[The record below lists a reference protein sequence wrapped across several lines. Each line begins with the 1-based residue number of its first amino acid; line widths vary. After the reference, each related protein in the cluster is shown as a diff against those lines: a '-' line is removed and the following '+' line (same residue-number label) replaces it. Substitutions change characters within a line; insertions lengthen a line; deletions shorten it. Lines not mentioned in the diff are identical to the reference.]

1 MELLK
6 IRTPISA
13 QLARGLKVG
22 QAIEIH
28 GKILCGR
35 DAVLPRLV
43 RMAEEGTLGDLTK
56 YLEGAVIFHTAV
68 SPAGIGP
75 TSSNK
80 VEIESSIGPLSA
92 AGVRIHLGK
101 GAIAMKTIASMSAN
115 SSLYAVTPPPT
126 ALFMDKIVSQR
137 VLAFPEEGM
146 EALFA
151 VEVAGLPGIVA
162 AAQGE
167 SIFG

>member
-1 MELLK
+1 MDLLR
-6 IRTPISA
+6 IETPIPPE
-13 QLARGLKVG
+13 LASKLEVG
-22 QAIEIH
+22 QAFEIH
-28 GKILCGR
+28 GRILCGR
-35 DAVLPRLV
+35 DAVLPKLV
-43 RMAEEGTLGDLTK
+43 KMAEEGDLGDLAE

-80 VEIESSIGPLSA
+80 VEIEGSIGPLSA
-92 AGVRIHLGK
+92 AGVRVHLGK
-101 GAIAMKTIASMSAN
+101 GAIGAGTIAGMSA
-115 SSLYAVTPPPT
+115 SGSVFAVTPPAT

-146 EALFA
+146 EALFE

-162 AAQGE
+162 AAQGQ
-167 SIFG
+167 SIFE